1 MSEIEKIRCKFDLLG
16 PMMNKKM
23 SRLWIACE
31 AYVLGT
37 DGVNIVAN
45 ATGISKTDIHIGLQE
60 LEQSKQHPP
69 LIHPKR
75 SPQQRRIRQPG
86 GGRKFVETKD
96 PSILTA
102 IEQII
107 ENEIAGDPMSEKKWV
122 RISRK
127 RISNRLKELGYHA
140 SSPTVSRLLKDLG
153 YSMKANKKRKIWEN
167 NPARDQQ
174 FKYIAVQKQ
183 TFRDAG
189 FPIISVDAKKK
200 ELIGNF
206 RNKGKTWCKE
216 AEEVNQNDYPS
227 EATCRAVPYGIYD
240 VTKNT
245 GYVFVGTSNNTPEFA
260 VDAISR
266 WWKLKGSVD
275 YQNKNQIC
283 ILADG
288 GGSNGWRS
296 RAWKK
301 NLQNKISDKH
311 GLIVTVC
318 HYPTGC
324 AKWNPIEHRLFSY
337 VSINWAGKPLRTLD
351 IMLGYIRGTTTT
363 TGLTV
368 EAFIQKGYYKKGQR
382 VTKEEMEQLNLQ
394 HHSTLP
400 DWNYT
405 ISPR

>member
-1 MSEIEKIRCKFDLLG
+1 
-16 PMMNKKM
+16 MNKKM
-23 SRLWIACE
+23 SRLWVACE
-31 AYVLGT
+31 AHVIGPG
-37 DGVNIVAN
+37 GVNIVAN
-45 ATGISKTDIHIGLQE
+45 ATGLSKTDIRIGLQE
-60 LEQSKQHPP
+60 LEQSELYPS
-69 LIHPKR
+69 LINPKR
-75 SPQQRRIRQPG
+75 RPQQGRIRRPG
-86 GGRKFVETKD
+86 GGRKLVETKD
-96 PSILTA
+96 PSILTT
-102 IEQII
+102 IEHIL

-122 RISRK
+122 RISTK
-127 RISNRLKELGYHA
+127 RISNRLKEVGYHA
-140 SSPTVSRLLKDLG
+140 SSTTVYRVLKDLG
-153 YSMKANKKRKIWEN
+153 FSMKANKKRQIWDN

-174 FKYIAVQKQ
+174 FKYITFQKQ
-183 TFRDAG
+183 TFSDAG

-206 RNKGKTWCKE
+206 SNKGKTWCKE
-216 AEEVNQNDYPS
+216 SEEVNQNDYPS
-227 EATCRAVPYGIYD
+227 EAACRAVPYGIYD

-266 WWKLKGSVD
+266 WWELEGSVE

-301 NLQNKISDKH
+301 NLQNKISDKQ

-337 VSINWAGKPLRTLD
+337 ISINWAGKPLRTLD

-368 EAFIQKGYYKKGQR
+368 KAFIQKDFYKKGQR